1 MRCSSSGRWNSLR
14 CRGRARG
21 GEESPVAARKRSTS
35 RTAVLPAR
43 RAAPPL
49 ALARLAPS
57 GRSVLIGLALFAL
70 AVGGYLAARETSIF
84 AVRTIEI
91 SGGDKTLQAQVKA
104 ALTDEVGQSLM
115 KIDGNSLG
123 RRIAPLPGVRAFQY
137 DRAFPNTL
145 RIVLRPEQPVL
156 VLRSGADAYLV
167 ASTGRVVRR
176 LAHPRLSH
184 LPRLWVTHDV
194 HVRVGDPLPA
204 TVNAAATA
212 LAPLQGAPLPGGV
225 RLVRGGK
232 ELTLVLGSGLE
243 VRLGDHGDLQ
253 LKLAIARRILRA
265 ATASATGGDYL
276 DVSVPERPVLFLK
289 SQVVG

>member
-1 MRCSSSGRWNSLR
+1 V
-14 CRGRARG
+14 
-21 GEESPVAARKRSTS
+21 SPVAARKRSSS

-43 RAAPPL
+43 RTAPSFQ
-49 ALARLAPS
+49 LARLAPS
-57 GRSVLIGLALFAL
+57 GRSVLVGVALFAL
-70 AVGGYLAARETSIF
+70 AVGGYVAARETSIF

-91 SGGDKTLQAQVKA
+91 RGGDKALQAQVRA
-104 ALTDEVGQSLM
+104 ALAGEVGQSLM

-123 RRIAPLPGVRAFQY
+123 RRIAPLPGVRAFRH

-145 RIVLRPEQPVL
+145 RIVVRPEQPVL

-167 ASTGRVVRR
+167 ASTGRVIRT
-176 LAHPRLSH
+176 LTHPRLSH
-184 LPRLWVTHDV
+184 LPRLYVARKDV
-194 HVRVGDPLPA
+194 QVKVGDPLPPSIG
-204 TVNAAATA
+204 AAATA

-243 VRLGDHGDLQ
+243 LRLGDHGDLQ
-253 LKLAIARRILRA
+253 LKLAIARRILHA
-265 ATASATGGDYL
+265 TTAQATAGDYL

-289 SQVVG
+289 SQVAG

>member
-1 MRCSSSGRWNSLR
+1 
-14 CRGRARG
+14 
-21 GEESPVAARKRSTS
+21 VAARKRSTS

-43 RAAPPL
+43 RAAPSL
-49 ALARLAPS
+49 QLGRLAPS
-57 GRSVLIGLALFAL
+57 GRSVLVGLAIFAL

-91 SGGDKTLQAQVKA
+91 RGGDKTLQDQVKA
-104 ALTDEVGQSLM
+104 ALAGEVGQSLM
-115 KIDGNSLG
+115 KIDGNSLS
-123 RRIAPLPGVRAFQY
+123 RQIAPLPGVRSFAY
-137 DRAFPNTL
+137 DRAYPNTL

-167 ASTGRVVRR
+167 AATGRVIRT

-184 LPRLWVTHDV
+184 LPRLYVARGDV
-194 HVRVGDPLPA
+194 QVKVGEPLPA
-204 TVNAAATA
+204 SLGAAATA
-212 LAPLQGAPLPGGV
+212 LAPLRGAPLSGGV

-232 ELTLVLGSGLE
+232 ELTLILSSGLE

-253 LKLAIARRILRA
+253 LKLAIARRILHGT
-265 ATASATGGDYL
+265 TASASAGDYL

-289 SQVVG
+289 SQVAGLG